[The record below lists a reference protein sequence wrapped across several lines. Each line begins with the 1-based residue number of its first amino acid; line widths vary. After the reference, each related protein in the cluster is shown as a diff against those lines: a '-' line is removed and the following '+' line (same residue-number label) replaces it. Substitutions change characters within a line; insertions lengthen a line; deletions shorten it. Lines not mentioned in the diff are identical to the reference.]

1 MKLDAPMQLLAHIP
15 AFPVTHFNVL
25 VTAMAIA
32 WRGSGSRGGEDNDA
46 ELLER
51 LRAGDEEA
59 FLALVARHQP
69 SMLRLARSFVP
80 SSAVA
85 EEVVQDTWLGVLRGI
100 DKFAGRS
107 SFKTWLLRILVN
119 RARSTGVSESRSVAI
134 GDAGPAV
141 DSARFDAGG
150 AWMSPPQHWQ
160 EDSEDRLQAESMAGV
175 ISEALDELPGRQRE
189 VVLLRDVDGL
199 TSEEVCDVLDISEGN
214 QRVLLH
220 RGRSRLR
227 QALETEMEGA

>member
-1 MKLDAPMQLLAHIP
+1 MSLLSQIPMP
-15 AFPVTHFNVL
+15 AIHLNVL
-25 VTAMAIA
+25 ATLAVIA
-32 WRGSGSRGGEDNDA
+32 WQTASHHAEDEDA
-46 ELLER
+46 ALLER

-59 FLALVARHQP
+59 FLTLVGRHQS
-69 SMLRLARSFVP
+69 SMLRLARSFVS

-100 DKFAGRS
+100 DNFAGRS
-107 SFKTWLLRILVN
+107 TFKTWLLRILVN
-119 RARSTGVSESRSVAI
+119 RAKSTGVREDRSIAI

-141 DSARFDAGG
+141 DSSRFDASG
-150 AWMSPPQHWQ
+150 AWMAPPQHWV
-160 EDSEDRLQAESMAGV
+160 EDSEDRLAAESMADE
-175 ISEALDELPGRQRE
+175 IRAALDELPGRQRE

-227 QALETEMEGA
+227 AALESELGGV

>member
-1 MKLDAPMQLLAHIP
+1 MSVLSQIP
-15 AFPVTHFNVL
+15 APPLHLNVL
-25 VTAMAIA
+25 ASFAAAA
-32 WRGSGSRGGEDNDA
+32 WQLARMRPEDDDA
-46 ELLER
+46 ALLKA
-51 LRAGDEEA
+51 LREGDEEA
-59 FLALVARHQP
+59 FLALVARHQA
-69 SMLRLARSFVP
+69 SMLRLARSFVS

-100 DKFAGRS
+100 DNFAGRS

-119 RARSTGVSESRSVAI
+119 RAKSTGVREDRSIAV

-141 DSARFDAGG
+141 DSSRFDASG
-150 AWMSPPQHWQ
+150 AWMSPPQHWV
-160 EDSEDRLQAESMAGV
+160 EDSHDRLEAESMAEQ
-175 ISEALDELPGRQRE
+175 IRSALDELPGRQRE

-199 TSEEVCDVLDISEGN
+199 TSEEVCEVLDISEGN

-227 QALETEMEGA
+227 AALEAELGGV

>member
-1 MKLDAPMQLLAHIP
+1 MSLLSHIP
-15 AFPVTHFNVL
+15 LPSAHLSMLATF
-25 VTAMAIA
+25 AAIA
-32 WRGSGSRGGEDNDA
+32 WQAARPGSEDDDA
-46 ELLER
+46 ALLER

-59 FLALVARHQP
+59 FLTLVGRHQA
-69 SMLRLARSFVP
+69 SMLRLARSFVA
-80 SSAVA
+80 SGAVA

-100 DKFAGRS
+100 DNFAGRS

-119 RARSTGVSESRSVAI
+119 RAKSTGVREDRSIAI

-141 DSARFDAGG
+141 ERSRFDASG
-150 AWMSPPQHWQ
+150 AWMSPPQHWI
-160 EDSEDRLQAESMAGV
+160 EDSHDRLEAESMADQ
-175 ISEALDELPGRQRE
+175 IRSALDDLPGRQRE

-199 TSEEVCDVLDISEGN
+199 SSEEVCEVLDISEGN

-227 QALETEMEGA
+227 QALESELEGA